1 MDTPVTRAE
10 YNEHNKRMEDEH
22 TRQNHRISALEK
34 AVEENNKLLVA
45 VEKLAISME
54 NMQKELKEHGER
66 VDVLESRDG
75 DKWRSVTGYIITA
88 IVGIAVGFIFKQ
100 LGM

>member
-1 MDTPVTRAE
+1 MDTPITRAE
-10 YNEHNKRMEDEH
+10 YLEHNKRMEDEH

-34 AVEENNKLLVA
+34 AVEQNNKLLVS

-66 VDVLESRDG
+66 VEVLENRDG
-75 DKWRSVTGYIITA
+75 DRWRSVTGYIITA
-88 IVGIAVGFIFKQ
+88 IIGIVVGFVFKH